1 MTLTEAGTLT
11 AVLPLANFTT
21 NPPAGAT
28 PLSVTVPVALR
39 SLRIGPAVRD
49 ARSGGV
55 IVSVALCDDF
65 PKLAVMTADELTAV
79 GEVST

>member
-21 NPPAGAT
+21 NPAVGAT
-28 PLSVTVPVALR
+28 PMSVTVPVALP
-39 SLRIGPAVRD
+39 SLRMGPTVTD

-65 PKLAVMTADELTAV
+65 PRLAVMTADE
-79 GEVST
+79 